1 MVNDMTQ
8 DKTGGRPE
16 GMGEWKWYA
25 GSSDEVFGH
34 ECDTREEAVY
44 YAQNE
49 CREEGGYIVEAC
61 KKPLSLAEYFD
72 ADNFLD
78 HAEDAA
84 YDYASED
91 GDLLFEVSVYQL
103 ADLEQAVRAALTEW
117 QRRNELVFMPW
128 RFTNQRN
135 DEFISANS
143 DGSSKL
149 SKEETDRHE
158 QR

>member
-1 MVNDMTQ
+1 MNN

-25 GSSDEVFGH
+25 GFSDEVFEY

-49 CREEGGYIVEAC
+49 CREAGGYIVEAR
-61 KKPLSLAEYFD
+61 KEPLSLAKYFD
-72 ADNFLD
+72 ADNFLA

-91 GDLLFEVSVYQL
+91 GSPLFEVSVYQRT
-103 ADLEQAVRAALTEW
+103 DLEQAVRAAFTEW
-117 QRRNELVFMPW
+117 QRRNKLVFMPW

-143 DGSSKL
+143 EGFSKL
-149 SKEETDRHE
+149 SKEETDRDE

>member
-25 GSSDEVFGH
+25 GSSEEVFGH

-44 YAQNE
+44 CAQNE
-49 CREEGGYIVEAC
+49 CLEEGGYIVEAR
-61 KKPLSLAEYFD
+61 KEPLFLAEYFD

-78 HAEDAA
+78 DAEDAA

-91 GDLLFEVSVYQL
+91 GDPLFEMSVYQRS
-103 ADLEQAVRAALTEW
+103 DLEQAVRAAITEW
-117 QRRNELVFMPW
+117 QRRNKLVFMPW

-143 DGSSKL
+143 EGSSKL
-149 SKEETDRHE
+149 SKEETDRHDT
-158 QR
+158 R